1 MTLQIVRGIEDLEGT
16 DPAIQDFYK
25 YWLRLVREND
35 ALPARRQI
43 DPVEIWPHIGKIA
56 IAELYRDGVFDP
68 WYRLVGAN
76 ISELA
81 GRFLKNRLYRD
92 LYSKEQAE
100 QLGVLYH
107 EIMQDKLPRYEVSSN
122 KLPDREFVKIA
133 RLMTPFATDH
143 HNVDV
148 IVGLVVAV
156 QERRTIPRRLF

>member
-92 LYSKEQAE
+92 LYSREQAE

-156 QERRTIPRRLF
+156 QERRTVPRRLF

>member
-43 DPVEIWPHIGKIA
+43 DPVEIWPHIGKIV

-156 QERRTIPRRLF
+156 QERRTVPRRLF